1 MIPAADFMNVAQ
13 DAIFDAFA
21 VILGLTED
29 QVNEMIRYSW
39 PDGKSVK
46 FTASPNDD
54 VCYIRL
60 STFPKPATGHINVN
74 TSMVGD
80 AMTQRYDMHICL
92 RADCVFYGPHSFD
105 YSNQVYIGVHSHKAR
120 AFLAPANMAAIP
132 DEGLPERHD
141 ELIDGRWYTRY
152 DVGINFY
159 MLVAYQNDVDALTE
173 APNIVI
179 QKG

>member
-1 MIPAADFMNVAQ
+1 MNPAADYMETAQ

-21 VILGLTED
+21 AILGLTENQAND
-29 QVNEMIRYSW
+29 LIRYSW

-46 FTASPNDD
+46 FSASPDD
-54 VCYIRL
+54 DLCYIRL

-74 TSMVGD
+74 ASMVGD
-80 AMTQRYDMHICL
+80 DMKLRYDMHICL
-92 RADCVFYGPHSFD
+92 RADCVFYGPNAFD
-105 YSNQVYIGVHSHKAR
+105 YANRVYIGAHDYKAR

-132 DEGLPERHD
+132 DEGLPERKQ
-141 ELIDGRWYTRY
+141 ELVDGRWYTRY

-159 MLVAYQNDVDALTE
+159 MLIAYQNDVDALTE

-179 QKG
+179 EKG